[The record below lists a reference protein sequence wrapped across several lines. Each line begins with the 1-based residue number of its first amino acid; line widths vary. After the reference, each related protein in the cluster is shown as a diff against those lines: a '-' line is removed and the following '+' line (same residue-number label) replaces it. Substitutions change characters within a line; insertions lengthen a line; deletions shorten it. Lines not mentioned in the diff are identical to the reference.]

1 MKTNF
6 DNLAFLKGLTPN
18 LNQLNKLEMQR
29 NLALGISL
37 LFIGATAFY
46 VYRAHKLNSE
56 LTAVKNAMPVINNEE
71 PQKLN

>member
-6 DNLAFLKGLTPN
+6 DNLAFLSSLTPN
-18 LNQLNKLEMQR
+18 LDQLNNLELQR
-29 NLALGISL
+29 NIAIGISL
-37 LFIGATAFY
+37 LFIGATVFY

-56 LTAVKNAMPVINNEE
+56 LTGVKNAMPVINNEE